1 MDDIWTL
8 VRFGHLLGVIL
19 WVGGIILMGA
29 VIVPVARGLNDVATS
44 RDIIT
49 TAARRFAVV
58 GGIAWVLLLVT
69 GFGLLDHRNIKVSEL
84 TDTEY
89 GTRILVKLILLVL
102 MGIVA
107 AVHSAWQGPAK
118 RRAETVGDEATV
130 KRLRI
135 ARIASDSFLLLG
147 SLAALWLAVSLI
159 P

>member
-8 VRFGHLLGVIL
+8 VRFGHLLGVVL

-29 VIVPVARGLNDVATS
+29 VIVPVARGLHDRATS
-44 RDIIT
+44 RGIIQA
-49 TAARRFAVV
+49 AARRFGIV
-58 GGIAWVLLLVT
+58 GGIAWVLILVT
-69 GFGLLDHRNIKVSEL
+69 GMGLLDHRGIKMGEL

-107 AVHSAWQGPAK
+107 VVHATWQGPAK
-118 RRAETVGDEATV
+118 TRAEAAGDEATA

-135 ARIASDSFLLLG
+135 MGIAFDSFLLLG